1 MNRLS
6 IYHDIM
12 YAYLSIPVAPISK
25 RQLGKQLIAYLA
37 ETGAEVWEPVSC
49 TKYMDIT
56 EPLAALSGLLIDS
69 RYYFYRDGV
78 MDTPFWDFVTRVHR
92 RWWLRYAAA
101 TDAAAAAEAAAE
113 EEPAAHQINGS

>member
-6 IYHDIM
+6 IYDDIL
-12 YAYLSIPVAPISK
+12 YDYLSIPATPLSK

-37 ETGAEVWEPVSC
+37 ETGAEIWEPVSC

-56 EPLAALSGLLIDS
+56 EPLSSLSGLSIDS

-78 MDTPFWDFVTRVHR
+78 MANPFWDFVTIVHR

-101 TDAAAAAEAAAE
+101 AE
-113 EEPAAHQINGS
+113 EPAAPAAHQINGS